1 MLIKKIL
8 KRIVFG
14 HRCSSE
20 AYVAYL
26 RKIGMKIGGGTVFLL
41 LKMYVLMLPDR
52 G

>member
-26 RKIGMKIGGGTVFLL
+26 RKIGMKIGGERFFLL